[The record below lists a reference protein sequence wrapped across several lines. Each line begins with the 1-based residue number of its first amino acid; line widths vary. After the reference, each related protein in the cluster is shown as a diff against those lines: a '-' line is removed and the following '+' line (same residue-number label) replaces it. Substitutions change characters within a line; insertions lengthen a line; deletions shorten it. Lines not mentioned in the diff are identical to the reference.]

1 MGRFIND
8 TARTGPW
15 NMAVD
20 EMLFDMV
27 ASSGTPVLRFYSW
40 IQPTLSIG
48 YFQPYHQAANWHYL
62 NGAPSLDVVR
72 RLTGGGAILHQHEI
86 TYTLIVQSDKLSEPI
101 RNDPKQLYDSI
112 HTALAAVF
120 ADHGFPAFMRKHAAS
135 DPSYRPSLQTN
146 DFMCFRRHSDTDMLL
161 RGKKIV
167 GSAQRRRHK
176 TILQHGTILLNSSP
190 FLPDIQGL
198 QTHLDEGLHQI
209 WVEQMSASI
218 SKHLG
223 IPFNSSLLCRREIQ
237 LADQLQRHKYSC
249 DKWNQKR

>member
-1 MGRFIND
+1 MGRLIKH

-20 EMLFDMV
+20 EMLFDTV
-27 ASSGTPVLRFYSW
+27 TSNGIPVLRFYSW

-48 YFQPYHQAANWHYL
+48 YFQPYHHAANWRYL
-62 NGAPSLDVVR
+62 NGPPSLDVVR

-86 TYTLIVQSDKLSEPI
+86 TYTLIVQQDKLAAPF
-101 RNDPKQLYDSI
+101 RNDPRQLYDII
-112 HTALAAVF
+112 HTALAVVF
-120 ADHGFPAFMRKHAAS
+120 ADHGFPTSMRKHTAS
-135 DPSYRPSLQTN
+135 DPSSPTPLQTN

-161 RGKKIV
+161 RGEKIV

-176 TILQHGTILLNSSP
+176 TVLQHGTILLSSSP

-198 QTHLDEGLHQI
+198 QTHLDDVLREI
-209 WVEQMSASI
+209 WIEQMSTSI
-218 SKHLG
+218 SEHLG
-223 IPFNSSLLCRREIQ
+223 ITFNQSHLCRREIQ
-237 LADQLQRHKYSC
+237 LVNQLQMHKYSR